1 MKVNNP
7 MQKPDLPGS
16 LLFQPAGLLALP
28 NSVEVSDALSV
39 NGSGV
44 GEGSNSIKTALGEY
58 FERRHFYREIL
69 SSKQGF
75 LNESLRDAEV
85 DSFVGA
91 FIQTAAKRVSI
102 REVENHKFTLS
113 KVVRALDFSTCF
125 IPTICISLS
134 SHRLEDDN
142 FIYPLRD
149 TCGCSFHWCPNFA
162 FLGAVK
168 EYLERQFLVKFWL
181 TKKCHSIVPPG
192 RAFELLSQK
201 KIRHLYNALIS
212 AGELSIFDI
221 SDIRFPGVCILVVY
235 GQNKGGHHVNYC
247 AGMSYAAMAG
257 DALEKSILE
266 LWQTYRFMDLFKA
279 IGSDEE
285 KVEDYYLRYFLSC
298 NVYETYRDITD
309 VQVVAEEKRDA
320 SRAGFTLSGFL
331 SVLNDQGILGY
342 FYARHSMVNGVGCI
356 FSKYVSPD
364 LFLHMNNSKN
374 INISNKYS
382 KEFAGA
388 ILQSRL
394 EKMVPFP

>member
-1 MKVNNP
+1 MKVINS

-91 FIQTAAKRVSI
+91 FIQTASKSVSI

-235 GQNKGGHHVNYC
+235 GRNKGGHHVNYC

-342 FYARHSMVNGVGCI
+342 FYARHSMVNGVGCV

-374 INISNKYS
+374 INFSNKYS

>member
-1 MKVNNP
+1 

-91 FIQTAAKRVSI
+91 FIQTASKSVSI

-201 KIRHLYNALIS
+201 KSGIYTTLSSLLENSRFLIFLTF
-212 AGELSIFDI
+212 GFRVFVYWLSMAET
-221 SDIRFPGVCILVVY
+221 R
-235 GQNKGGHHVNYC
+235 GGHHVNYC

-342 FYARHSMVNGVGCI
+342 FYARHSMVNGVGCV

-374 INISNKYS
+374 INFSNKYS